1 MTTAGQDGRRRG
13 FFGPRTAAVA
23 VVLVTVATALW
34 LRSPSTPGP
43 AETVDAVVV
52 PADGSRL
59 ATGPTEV
66 RLRLPGPPDPDE
78 AHVSL
83 TPAQG
88 PQVAT
93 GASRRDGTE
102 LVVSV
107 PALPQGSYTV
117 AYHVWLADGRQSTG
131 RSVFAVGAAPLLP
144 PADVAPA
151 TGHQHVGTD
160 PLDGLLL
167 VLDLGLLV
175 ALSVILLRRPKVAS
189 DPEDPP
195 EH

>member
-1 MTTAGQDGRRRG
+1 MTAAGQDGRRRG
-13 FFGPRTAAVA
+13 FGPRTAAVA
-23 VVLVTVATALW
+23 VVLVTVVTALW
-34 LRSPSTPGP
+34 LRSPSPPGP
-43 AETVDAVVV
+43 AATVAAAVV

-59 ATGPTEV
+59 DTGPTEV
-66 RLRLPGPPDPDE
+66 RLRLAGTPDTDE

-83 TPAQG
+83 TPADG
-88 PQVAT
+88 PQVPT
-93 GASRRDGTE
+93 GASRRDGTD

-117 AYHVWLADGRQSTG
+117 AYHVWLTDGRQSTG

-144 PADVAPA
+144 PAAVVPE

-167 VLDLGLLV
+167 VLDLALLI
-175 ALSVILLRRPKVAS
+175 ALSVILLRRPRVAT

-195 EH
+195 GR